1 MPIKHASH
9 GRLLSGNLG
18 MPGSDGERSILSLG
32 LTDTPYSLEFGDHR
46 RLAAQRHINQS
57 PFGSEGTGEKEVTA

>member
-1 MPIKHASH
+1 
-9 GRLLSGNLG
+9 